1 MEAHQ
6 RPLFQ
11 HLILIV
17 PCWFRMKFR
26 LNQRPH
32 RRFGHSGHTRRGRL
46 IEKDHELNMDAQD
59 AQDNRDGTLVP
70 EKPAP
75 AMIRCGLADA
85 QECKP
90 ADS

>member
-1 MEAHQ
+1 
-6 RPLFQ
+6 
-11 HLILIV
+11 
-17 PCWFRMKFR
+17 MKEQDLHEGARLNQGSSQGRR
-26 LNQRPH
+26 LNQRLH

>member
-1 MEAHQ
+1 
-6 RPLFQ
+6 
-11 HLILIV
+11 
-17 PCWFRMKFR
+17 MKEKDLHEGARLNQGSSQVRR